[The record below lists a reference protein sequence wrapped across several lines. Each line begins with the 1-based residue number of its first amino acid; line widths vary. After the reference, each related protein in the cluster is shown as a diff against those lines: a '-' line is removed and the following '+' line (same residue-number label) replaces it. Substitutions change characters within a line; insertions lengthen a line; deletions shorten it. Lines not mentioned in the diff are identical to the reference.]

1 MDFLTTKQIS
11 DIWKISQRRISKLCD
26 ESRIKGAVKIGG
38 IWLIPYDTEKPND
51 MRIKS
56 GKYIKSRSEI

>member
-26 ESRIKGAVKIGG
+26 ESRINGAVKIGG
-38 IWLIPYDTEKPND
+38 IWLIPSNTEKPND